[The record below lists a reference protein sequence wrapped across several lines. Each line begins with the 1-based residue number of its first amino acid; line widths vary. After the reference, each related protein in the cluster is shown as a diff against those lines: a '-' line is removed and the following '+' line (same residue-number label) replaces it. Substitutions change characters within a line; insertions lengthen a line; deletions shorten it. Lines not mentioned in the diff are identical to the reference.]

1 MQISIAS
8 APGSATKDN
17 EDWFGALP
25 GVFVVLDGVSAPAGT
40 DTGCVHGTPW
50 FVRRLGGELLTL
62 AAGHLDW
69 PLKSALAGAI
79 RRVRRAHADTCDLGH
94 PGSPA
99 ATVVML
105 RHLPDKGVY
114 DYLVLADSTLI
125 LELDDGVKVVSDS
138 RADAVVPDLRD
149 EAFRHALGSHQQK
162 VALAAMVDAQRE
174 LRNTSGGYWVASAD
188 PHAADHALTGSVH
201 DSRFGSA
208 ALVTDGVTRQ
218 VEWGLAEP
226 EDLLA
231 EARRHGAQWLID
243 RVRTVESGD
252 PTGVHFPRYSP
263 SDDAT
268 AVVVVGDTP
277 GGGR

>member
-25 GVFVVLDGVSAPAGT
+25 GVFAVLDGVSAPAGT

-50 FVRRLGGELLTL
+50 FVRRLGRELLGL
-62 AAGHLDW
+62 VAGYPDW
-69 PLKSALAGAI
+69 PLRSVLAGAI
-79 RRVRRAHADTCDLGH
+79 RSVRRAHADTCDLDH

-105 RHLPDKGVY
+105 RHRPDRREY
-114 DYLVLADSTLI
+114 DHLVLADSTLI
-125 LELDDGVKVVSDS
+125 LELDDGVTVVSDG

-149 EAFRHALGSHQQK
+149 EAFRHSLGSRQQQMS
-162 VALAAMVDAQRE
+162 LAAMVDAQRE
-174 LRNTSGGYWVASAD
+174 LRNTPGGYWVASAD
-188 PHAADHALTGSVH
+188 PRAADHALTGSVH
-201 DSRFGSA
+201 ESRFGSA
-208 ALVTDGVTRQ
+208 ALLTDGVTRLI
-218 VEWGLAEP
+218 EWGLAEP

-231 EARRHGAQWLID
+231 EARQRGAQWLIN
-243 RVRTVESGD
+243 RVRTVESSD
-252 PTGVHFPRYSP
+252 PTGEHFPRYSP

-268 AVVVVGDTP
+268 ALIIM
-277 GGGR
+277 GGHADWR